1 MKKIVSMLLALM
13 MVLAVFAG
21 CGSAPA
27 SSATS
32 MSTSGNAASS
42 SEPADDT
49 QSLSG
54 SIEYWSSWSETE
66 NQAIVLQEAAEA
78 FTKLHPDVKINF
90 TFNGR
95 DNRNL
100 VVSAIESGTQIDMM
114 DANIDNVQK
123 LWSNNILD
131 LSSYMDKT
139 YDSTNWKAYKDC
151 VMPSMTALA
160 TSLFDGKTMCIPYI
174 PQAFMIFCNQN
185 IFDEVGITEYP
196 ATWDEFLDAC
206 EKIKAAGYI
215 PITTDANYCTSWMGY
230 YLSRLIGDAK
240 VEELAN
246 DKTKWDDPKVLEAA
260 KAIEQLAELGY
271 FDPNIA
277 SNVYP
282 AAQQDMVISENVAMY
297 INGTWLPNEVADTTP
312 DDFKWGAF
320 AFPAVEGG
328 VEGTEAGCYSTYAIA
343 VNKDVN
349 QNVAD
354 AAVAFA
360 VYLTTSEYDQMFSE
374 KASAIPMSLE
384 AEWPEDLA
392 AAREVIN
399 GYTQRYSSQTSLIVN
414 SDSKQIIS
422 DACLKLMAGQISA
435 EEFVK
440 EASNF

>member
-1 MKKIVSMLLALM
+1 
-13 MVLAVFAG
+13 
-21 CGSAPA
+21 
-27 SSATS
+27 
-32 MSTSGNAASS
+32 
-42 SEPADDT
+42 
-49 QSLSG
+49 
-54 SIEYWSSWSETE
+54 
-66 NQAIVLQEAAEA
+66 
-78 FTKLHPDVKINF
+78 
-90 TFNGR
+90 
-95 DNRNL
+95 
-100 VVSAIESGTQIDMM
+100 
-114 DANIDNVQK
+114 
-123 LWSNNILD
+123 
-131 LSSYMDKT
+131 
-139 YDSTNWKAYKDC
+139 
-151 VMPSMTALA
+151 
-160 TSLFDGKTMCIPYI
+160 
-174 PQAFMIFCNQN
+174 
-185 IFDEVGITEYP
+185 
-196 ATWDEFLDAC
+196 
-206 EKIKAAGYI
+206 
-215 PITTDANYCTSWMGY
+215 
-230 YLSRLIGDAK
+230 
-240 VEELAN
+240 
-246 DKTKWDDPKVLEAA
+246 
-260 KAIEQLAELGY
+260 
-271 FDPNIA
+271 
-277 SNVYP
+277 
-282 AAQQDMVISENVAMY
+282 MVISENVAMY